1 MKFSDLNSLI
11 FLQTET
17 IFLTKA
23 QLKEGPQIMIFP
35 ECLVQT
41 VNSFPLLH
49 MSFLYLL
56 GLDWLL
62 SDYVFPYLL

>member
-35 ECLVQT
+35 ECLVQI
-41 VNSFPLLH
+41 VNSFPLLN
-49 MSFLYLL
+49 MSFYVPVGS
-56 GLDWLL
+56 GLAT
-62 SDYVFPYLL
+62 V